1 MNRIKSM
8 GLLVSILLLLG
19 SCSKEDVMNE
29 SSQVINHEVNISF
42 FEKSIEDLST
52 VSDYSSAR
60 LHSTRADKATS
71 LPACHRF
78 SELEVALI
86 PFESEND
93 SGYVMRQDSLDENFG
108 KVSFDIPAGSYHMVA
123 IAAKTEMPFTDRIS
137 IKSISEARFAN
148 NKVTDMVYAYKDIV
162 VSSEQSNQS
171 FDASLTRG
179 VSAFVLSSTIY
190 TPVNIASET
199 IELTGGCG
207 VVFNP
212 STGKCKSEETVV
224 YNVSTNSPKYQFY
237 KLFFTV
243 YTLLTDDNVENIHAK
258 SQAKDKN
265 GKVIKE
271 CNFTDVHLVK
281 GKQTCYEG
289 NFFDNTSSSSF
300 TVSGASLD
308 DSGFSKHF

>member
-93 SGYVMRQDSLDENFG
+93 SGYVIRQDSLDENFG

-243 YTLLTDDNVENIHAK
+243 YTLLSDDDVENIHAK

>member
-86 PFESEND
+86 PIESEND
-93 SGYVMRQDSLDENFG
+93 SGYVIRQDSLDENFG

-148 NKVTDMVYAYKDIV
+148 NKVTDMVYAYKDII
-162 VSSEQSNQS
+162 VSSEKSNQS

-179 VSAFVLSSTIY
+179 VSAFVLSSTIN
-190 TPVNIASET
+190 TPLNVASET

-224 YNVSTNSPKYQFY
+224 YNVSTNSPKYKFY
-237 KLFFTV
+237 RLFFTV
-243 YTLLTDDNVENIHAK
+243 YTLLTDDDVENIHAK

>member
-60 LHSTRADKATS
+60 LHSTRADKATT

-86 PFESEND
+86 PIESEND
-93 SGYVMRQDSLDENFG
+93 SGYVIRQDSLDENFG

-179 VSAFVLSSTIY
+179 VSAFVLSSTIN

-224 YNVSTNSPKYQFY
+224 YNVSLNSPKYKFY
-237 KLFFTV
+237 RLFFTV
-243 YTLLTDDNVENIHAK
+243 YTLLTDDDVENIHAK

-289 NFFDNTSSSSF
+289 NFFDNASSSSF
-300 TVSGASLD
+300 TVSNASLD

>member
-1 MNRIKSM
+1 MNKLKSI

-29 SSQVINHEVNISF
+29 SSQVINHEVSISF
-42 FEKSIEDLST
+42 FEKSIEDI
-52 VSDYSSAR
+52 SSFSGASAAR
-60 LHSTRADKATS
+60 LHSTRADKETS
-71 LPACHRF
+71 LAASHKF

-93 SGYVMRQDSLDENFG
+93 SGYVIRQDSLDENFG
-108 KVSFDIPAGSYHMVA
+108 KVSFDVPSGSYHMVA
-123 IAAKTEMPFTDRIS
+123 IAAKTDMPFTDRIS

-148 NKVTDMVYAYKDIV
+148 NKVTDMVYAYKDIT
-162 VSSEQSNQS
+162 VSSEKSNQS
-171 FDASLTRG
+171 FDASLIRG

-190 TPVNIASET
+190 TPDNITSQS

-212 STGKCKSEETVV
+212 STGKCKSEETVAYSV
-224 YNVSTNSPKYQFY
+224 EWISQKYKFK

-243 YTLLTDDNVENIHAK
+243 YTLLTDDDVENIHVK
-258 SQAKDKN
+258 SQAKDQN

-281 GKQTCYEG
+281 GKQTKYKG
-289 NFFDNTSSSSF
+289 NFFDNTSSAAF
-300 TVSGASLD
+300 TVTSAPFD
-308 DSGFSKHF
+308 DSGYSKDF

>member
-86 PFESEND
+86 PIESEND
-93 SGYVMRQDSLDENFG
+93 SGYVIRQDSLDENFG

-148 NKVTDMVYAYKDIV
+148 NKVTDMVYAYKDII
-162 VSSEQSNQS
+162 VSSEKSNQS

-179 VSAFVLSSTIY
+179 VSAFVLSSTIN
-190 TPVNIASET
+190 TPVNVASET

-237 KLFFTV
+237 RLFFTV
-243 YTLLTDDNVENIHAK
+243 YTLLTDDDVENIHAK

-300 TVSGASLD
+300 TVSNASLD

>member
-29 SSQVINHEVNISF
+29 SSQVINHEVSISF

-86 PFESEND
+86 PIESEND
-93 SGYVMRQDSLDENFG
+93 SGYVIRQDSLDENFG

-224 YNVSTNSPKYQFY
+224 YNVSTNSSKYQFY
-237 KLFFTV
+237 RLFFTV
-243 YTLLTDDNVENIHAK
+243 YTLLTDDDVENIHAK

>member
-93 SGYVMRQDSLDENFG
+93 SGYVIRQDSLDENFG
-108 KVSFDIPAGSYHMVA
+108 KFSFDIPAGSYHMVA

-179 VSAFVLSSTIY
+179 VSAFVLSSTIN
-190 TPVNIASET
+190 TPVNVASET

-224 YNVSTNSPKYQFY
+224 YNVSTNSPKYKFY
-237 KLFFTV
+237 RLFFTV
-243 YTLLTDDNVENIHAK
+243 YTLLTDDDVENIHAK

>member
-86 PFESEND
+86 PIESEND
-93 SGYVMRQDSLDENFG
+93 SGYVIRQDSLDENFG

-179 VSAFVLSSTIY
+179 VSAFVLSSTIN

-243 YTLLTDDNVENIHAK
+243 YTLLTDDDVENIHAK

>member
-86 PFESEND
+86 PIESEND
-93 SGYVMRQDSLDENFG
+93 SGYVIRQDSLDENFG

-148 NKVTDMVYAYKDIV
+148 NKVTDMVYAYKDII
-162 VSSEQSNQS
+162 VSSEKSNQS

-179 VSAFVLSSTIY
+179 VSAFVLSSTIN
-190 TPVNIASET
+190 TPVNVASET

-224 YNVSTNSPKYQFY
+224 YNVSTNSPKYKFY
-237 KLFFTV
+237 RLFFTV
-243 YTLLTDDNVENIHAK
+243 YTLLKDDNVENIHAK

-308 DSGFSKHF
+308 DSGFSKQF

>member
-86 PFESEND
+86 PIESEND
-93 SGYVMRQDSLDENFG
+93 SGYVIRQDSLDENFG

-148 NKVTDMVYAYKDIV
+148 NKVTDMVYAYKDII
-162 VSSEQSNQS
+162 VSSEKSNQS

-179 VSAFVLSSTIY
+179 VSAFVLSSTIN
-190 TPVNIASET
+190 TPVNVASET

-237 KLFFTV
+237 RLFFTV

>member
-86 PFESEND
+86 PIESEND
-93 SGYVMRQDSLDENFG
+93 SGYVIRQDSLDENFG

-179 VSAFVLSSTIY
+179 VSAFVLSSTIN
-190 TPVNIASET
+190 TPVNVASET

-224 YNVSTNSPKYQFY
+224 YNVSTNSPKYKFY
-237 KLFFTV
+237 RLFFTV

-300 TVSGASLD
+300 TVSNASLD

>member
-93 SGYVMRQDSLDENFG
+93 SGYVIRQDSLDENFG

-148 NKVTDMVYAYKDIV
+148 NKVTDMVYAYKDII
-162 VSSEQSNQS
+162 VSSEKSNQS

-179 VSAFVLSSTIY
+179 VSAFVLSSTIN
-190 TPVNIASET
+190 TPVNVASET

-224 YNVSTNSPKYQFY
+224 YNVSTNSPKYKFY
-237 KLFFTV
+237 RLFFTV

-289 NFFDNTSSSSF
+289 NFFDNMSSSSF

>member
-86 PFESEND
+86 PIESEND
-93 SGYVMRQDSLDENFG
+93 SGYVIRQDSLDENFG

-148 NKVTDMVYAYKDIV
+148 NKVTDMVYAYKDII
-162 VSSEQSNQS
+162 VSSEKSNQS

-179 VSAFVLSSTIY
+179 VSAFVLSSTIN

-224 YNVSTNSPKYQFY
+224 YNVSTNSPKYKFY
-237 KLFFTV
+237 RLFFTV
-243 YTLLTDDNVENIHAK
+243 YTLLTDDDVENIHAK

>member
-42 FEKSIEDLST
+42 FEKSIEDFST

-86 PFESEND
+86 PIESEND
-93 SGYVMRQDSLDENFG
+93 SGYVIRQDSLDENFG

-148 NKVTDMVYAYKDIV
+148 NKVTDMVYAYKDII

-179 VSAFVLSSTIY
+179 VSAFVLSSTIN
-190 TPVNIASET
+190 TPVNVASET

-212 STGKCKSEETVV
+212 STGKCKSEQTVV
-224 YNVSTNSPKYQFY
+224 YNVSTNSPKYKFY
-237 KLFFTV
+237 RLFFTV
-243 YTLLTDDNVENIHAK
+243 YTLLTDDDVENIHAK

-289 NFFDNTSSSSF
+289 NFFDNASSSSF

>member
-1 MNRIKSM
+1 M

-86 PFESEND
+86 PIESEND
-93 SGYVMRQDSLDENFG
+93 SGYVIRQDSLDENFG

-148 NKVTDMVYAYKDIV
+148 NKVTDMVYAYKDII
-162 VSSEQSNQS
+162 VSSEKSNQS

-179 VSAFVLSSTIY
+179 VSAFVLSSTIN
-190 TPVNIASET
+190 TPVNVASET

-224 YNVSTNSPKYQFY
+224 YNVSLNSPKYKFY
-237 KLFFTV
+237 RLFFTV
-243 YTLLTDDNVENIHAK
+243 YTLLSDDDVENIHAK

>member
-71 LPACHRF
+71 LPACHSF

-86 PFESEND
+86 PIESEND
-93 SGYVMRQDSLDENFG
+93 SGYVIRQDSLDENFG

-179 VSAFVLSSTIY
+179 VSAFVLASTIN
-190 TPVNIASET
+190 TPVNVASET

-212 STGKCKSEETVV
+212 STGKGKSEETVV
-224 YNVSTNSPKYQFY
+224 YNVSTNSPKYKFY
-237 KLFFTV
+237 RLFFTV

-289 NFFDNTSSSSF
+289 NFFDNASSSSF
-300 TVSGASLD
+300 TVSNASLD

>member
-86 PFESEND
+86 PIESEND
-93 SGYVMRQDSLDENFG
+93 SGYVIRQDSLDENFG

-148 NKVTDMVYAYKDIV
+148 NKVTDMVYAYKDII
-162 VSSEQSNQS
+162 VSSEKSNQS

-179 VSAFVLSSTIY
+179 VSAFVLSSTIN
-190 TPVNIASET
+190 TPVNVASET

-224 YNVSTNSPKYQFY
+224 YNVSTNSPKYKFY

-243 YTLLTDDNVENIHAK
+243 YTLLSDDNVENIHAK

>member
-86 PFESEND
+86 PIESEND
-93 SGYVMRQDSLDENFG
+93 SGYVIRQDSLDENFG
-108 KVSFDIPAGSYHMVA
+108 KVSFDVPAGSYHMVA

-190 TPVNIASET
+190 TPANIASET

-237 KLFFTV
+237 RLFFTV
-243 YTLLTDDNVENIHAK
+243 YTLLTDDDVENIHAK

>member
-86 PFESEND
+86 PIESEND
-93 SGYVMRQDSLDENFG
+93 SGYVIRQDSLDENFG

-148 NKVTDMVYAYKDIV
+148 NKVTDMVYAYKDII
-162 VSSEQSNQS
+162 VSSEKSNQS

-179 VSAFVLSSTIY
+179 VSAFVLSSTIN

-224 YNVSTNSPKYQFY
+224 YNVSTNSPKYKFY
-237 KLFFTV
+237 RLFFTV
-243 YTLLTDDNVENIHAK
+243 YTLLTDDDVENIHAK

-300 TVSGASLD
+300 TVSNASLD

>member
-60 LHSTRADKATS
+60 LHSTRADKATT

-86 PFESEND
+86 PIESEND
-93 SGYVMRQDSLDENFG
+93 SGYVIRQDSLDENFG

-148 NKVTDMVYAYKDIV
+148 NKVTDMVYAYKDII
-162 VSSEQSNQS
+162 VSSEKSNQS

-179 VSAFVLSSTIY
+179 VSAFVLSSTIN

-224 YNVSTNSPKYQFY
+224 YNVSTNSPKYKFY
-237 KLFFTV
+237 RLFFTV

-289 NFFDNTSSSSF
+289 NFFDNASSSSF
-300 TVSGASLD
+300 TVSNASLD

>member
-60 LHSTRADKATS
+60 LHSTRADKATT

-86 PFESEND
+86 PIESEND
-93 SGYVMRQDSLDENFG
+93 SGYVIRQDSLDENFG

>member
-42 FEKSIEDLST
+42 FEKSIEDFST

-60 LHSTRADKATS
+60 LHSTRAGKATS

-93 SGYVMRQDSLDENFG
+93 SGYVIRQDSLDENFG

-179 VSAFVLSSTIY
+179 VSAFVLSSTIN

-224 YNVSTNSPKYQFY
+224 YNVSLNSPKYKFY
-237 KLFFTV
+237 RLFFTV
-243 YTLLTDDNVENIHAK
+243 YTLLTDDDVENIHAK

-289 NFFDNTSSSSF
+289 NFFDNASSSSF
-300 TVSGASLD
+300 TVSNASLD

>member
-60 LHSTRADKATS
+60 LHSTRADKATT

-86 PFESEND
+86 PIESEND
-93 SGYVMRQDSLDENFG
+93 SGYVIRQDSLDENFG

-179 VSAFVLSSTIY
+179 VSAFVLSSTIN
-190 TPVNIASET
+190 TPVNVASET

-224 YNVSTNSPKYQFY
+224 YNVSTNSPKYKFY
-237 KLFFTV
+237 RLFFTV
-243 YTLLTDDNVENIHAK
+243 YTLLTDDDVENIHAK

>member
-86 PFESEND
+86 PIESEND
-93 SGYVMRQDSLDENFG
+93 SGYVIRQDSLDENFG

-148 NKVTDMVYAYKDIV
+148 NKVTDMVYAYKDII
-162 VSSEQSNQS
+162 VSSEKSNQS

-243 YTLLTDDNVENIHAK
+243 YTLLTDDDVENIHAK

>member
-86 PFESEND
+86 PIESEND
-93 SGYVMRQDSLDENFG
+93 SGYVIRQDSLDENFG

-237 KLFFTV
+237 RLFFTV
-243 YTLLTDDNVENIHAK
+243 YTLLTDDDVENIHAK
-258 SQAKDKN
+258 SQAKDKD

>member
-1 MNRIKSM
+1 MNRFKSM

-19 SCSKEDVMNE
+19 SCSKEDVMND

-42 FEKSIEDLST
+42 FEKSIEDFSSI
-52 VSDYSSAR
+52 SDYSSAR
-60 LHSTRADKATS
+60 LHSTRADKETTLA
-71 LPACHRF
+71 ACHNF

-86 PFESEND
+86 PIESEND
-93 SGYVMRQDSLDENFG
+93 SGYVIRQDSLDENFG

-179 VSAFVLSSTIY
+179 VSAFKLFSSIK
-190 TPVNIASET
+190 TPVNVASET

-224 YNVSTNSPKYQFY
+224 YNVSTNSPKYKFY
-237 KLFFTV
+237 RLFFTV

>member
-1 MNRIKSM
+1 MNKFKSM
-8 GLLVSILLLLG
+8 VLLASFLLLLG

-29 SSQVINHEVNISF
+29 SSQVINHEVSISF
-42 FEKSIEDLST
+42 FEKSIEDI
-52 VSDYSSAR
+52 SSFSGASAAR
-60 LHSTRADKATS
+60 LHSTRADKETS
-71 LPACHRF
+71 LAACHRF

-93 SGYVMRQDSLDENFG
+93 SGYVIRQDSLDENFG
-108 KVSFDIPAGSYHMVA
+108 KVSFDVPSGSYHMVA
-123 IAAKTEMPFTDRIS
+123 IAAKTDMPFTDRIS

-148 NKVTDMVYAYKDIV
+148 NKVTDMVYAYKDII
-162 VSSEQSNQS
+162 VSSEKSNQS
-171 FDASLTRG
+171 FDASLIRG
-179 VSAFVLSSTIY
+179 VSAFVLSSTIN
-190 TPVNIASET
+190 TPENISSES

-212 STGKCKSEETVV
+212 STGKCKSEETVAYSV
-224 YNVSTNSPKYQFY
+224 EWISQKYKFK

-243 YTLLTDDNVENIHAK
+243 YTLLTDDEVENVHVR

-281 GKQTCYEG
+281 GKQTKYSG
-289 NFFDNTSSSSF
+289 NFFDYTSSAAF
-300 TVSGASLD
+300 TVTSAPFD
-308 DSGFSKHF
+308 DSGYSKDF

>member
-86 PFESEND
+86 PIESEND
-93 SGYVMRQDSLDENFG
+93 SGYVIRQDSLDENFG

-243 YTLLTDDNVENIHAK
+243 YTLLSDDDVENIHAK

>member
-86 PFESEND
+86 PIESEND
-93 SGYVMRQDSLDENFG
+93 SGYVIRQDSLDENFG

-190 TPVNIASET
+190 TPVNVASET

-243 YTLLTDDNVENIHAK
+243 YTLLTDDNVENVHAK

>member
-86 PFESEND
+86 PIESEND
-93 SGYVMRQDSLDENFG
+93 SGYVIRQDSLDENFG

-148 NKVTDMVYAYKDIV
+148 NKVTDMVYAYKDII
-162 VSSEQSNQS
+162 VSSEKSNQS

-190 TPVNIASET
+190 TPANIASET

-212 STGKCKSEETVV
+212 STGKCKSEETEV
-224 YNVSTNSPKYQFY
+224 YNVSTNSPK
-237 KLFFTV
+237 
-243 YTLLTDDNVENIHAK
+243 
-258 SQAKDKN
+258 
-265 GKVIKE
+265 
-271 CNFTDVHLVK
+271 
-281 GKQTCYEG
+281 
-289 NFFDNTSSSSF
+289 
-300 TVSGASLD
+300 
-308 DSGFSKHF
+308 

>member
-60 LHSTRADKATS
+60 LHSTRADKATT

-86 PFESEND
+86 PIESEND
-93 SGYVMRQDSLDENFG
+93 SGYVIRQDSLDENFG

-148 NKVTDMVYAYKDIV
+148 NKVTDMVYAYKDII
-162 VSSEQSNQS
+162 VSSEKSNQS

-179 VSAFVLSSTIY
+179 VSAFVLSSTIN
-190 TPVNIASET
+190 TPVNVASET

-224 YNVSTNSPKYQFY
+224 YNVSLNSPKYKFY
-237 KLFFTV
+237 RLFFTV
-243 YTLLTDDNVENIHAK
+243 YTLLTDDDVENIHAK

>member
-42 FEKSIEDLST
+42 FEKSIEDFST

-93 SGYVMRQDSLDENFG
+93 SGYVIRQDSLDENFG

-148 NKVTDMVYAYKDIV
+148 NKVTDMVYAYKDII

-179 VSAFVLSSTIY
+179 VSAFVLSSTIN
-190 TPVNIASET
+190 TPVNVASET

-212 STGKCKSEETVV
+212 STGKCKSEQTVV
-224 YNVSTNSPKYQFY
+224 YNVSTNSPKYKFY
-237 KLFFTV
+237 RLFFTV
-243 YTLLTDDNVENIHAK
+243 YTLLTDDDVENIHAK

-289 NFFDNTSSSSF
+289 NFFDNASSSSF
-300 TVSGASLD
+300 TVSNASLD

>member
-86 PFESEND
+86 PIESEND
-93 SGYVMRQDSLDENFG
+93 SGYVIRQDSLDENFG

-148 NKVTDMVYAYKDIV
+148 NKVTDMVYAYKDII
-162 VSSEQSNQS
+162 VSSEKSNQS

-179 VSAFVLSSTIY
+179 VSAFVLSSTIN

-224 YNVSTNSPKYQFY
+224 YNVSLNSPKYKFY
-237 KLFFTV
+237 RLFFTV
-243 YTLLTDDNVENIHAK
+243 YTLLTDDDVENIHAK

>member
-86 PFESEND
+86 PIESEND
-93 SGYVMRQDSLDENFG
+93 SGYVIRQDSLDENFG

-148 NKVTDMVYAYKDIV
+148 NKVTDMVYAYKDII
-162 VSSEQSNQS
+162 VSSEKSNQS

-179 VSAFVLSSTIY
+179 VSAFVLSSTIN
-190 TPVNIASET
+190 TPVNVASET

-224 YNVSTNSPKYQFY
+224 YNVSTNSPKYKFY
-237 KLFFTV
+237 RLFFTV
-243 YTLLTDDNVENIHAK
+243 YTLLTDDDVENIHAK

>member
-1 MNRIKSM
+1 MDWGNKISAPT
-8 GLLVSILLLLG
+8 L
-19 SCSKEDVMNE
+19 MNE

-42 FEKSIEDLST
+42 FEKSIEDFST

-86 PFESEND
+86 PIESEND
-93 SGYVMRQDSLDENFG
+93 SGYVIRQDSLDENFG
-108 KVSFDIPAGSYHMVA
+108 KVSFDVPAGSYHMVA

-148 NKVTDMVYAYKDIV
+148 NKVTDMVYAYKDII
-162 VSSEQSNQS
+162 VSSEKSNQS

-179 VSAFVLSSTIY
+179 VSAFVLSSTIN

-243 YTLLTDDNVENIHAK
+243 YTLLSDDDVENIHAK